1 MVFIMESPIKYLIGI
16 DGGGTSCRAAL
27 KAAPDA
33 PCIYRSG
40 GPANVSS
47 FDVSMVNIVDTI
59 RQLLRDAG
67 LEERDLRGA
76 SVHLGLAGVLGAA
89 QARAVQQELGKRLPI
104 ARISVSDDQATTLAG
119 ALGCGDGAVAAI
131 GTGSFLGRR
140 SGGAQK
146 TLGGW
151 GFHLGDQASGAW
163 LGAGLL
169 RQVMMAVDGTD
180 HRTGLTDAVLRE
192 FGDEPAAIVAFAG
205 RAQPV
210 DFASFAPRV
219 LSAAAEGDAVAVD
232 LMRSGAAYLLR
243 ALGAIG
249 WRSGEA
255 LCLLGG
261 IGPSYAQ
268 WLPADV
274 VAALRAPLGNALD
287 GALAMASQIEEQV

>member
-1 MVFIMESPIKYLIGI
+1 MVSIMVSPIKYLIGI

-27 KAAPDA
+27 KHAPDA
-33 PCIYRSG
+33 SCIYRSG

-47 FDVSMVNIVDTI
+47 SDASMANIVDTI

-67 LEERDLRGA
+67 LEGRDLRHA
-76 SVHLGLAGVLGAA
+76 SVHLGLAGVLSDA
-89 QARAVQQELGKRLPI
+89 QARAVQQDLGKRLPI

-119 ALGCGDGAVAAI
+119 ALGGESGAVAAV

-140 SGGAQK
+140 SGGEQK

-169 RQVMMAVDGTD
+169 RQVMMAVDGTG
-180 HRTGLTDAVLRE
+180 HCTGLTDAVLME

-210 DFASFAPRV
+210 DFANFAPKV
-219 LSAAAEGDAVAVD
+219 LSAAIEGDAVAVG
-232 LMRSGAAYLLR
+232 LMRAGAAYLLR
-243 ALGAIG
+243 ALAAIG
-249 WRSGEA
+249 WTSGEA

-268 WLPADV
+268 WLPPDV
-274 VAALRAPLGNALD
+274 VAALKAPLGNALD